1 VVPRAEKEAR
11 GIEMAEEKPVYED
24 EQFRIVRNLLTSD
37 CYDMWIGKR
46 QEDGTSRIHFYLPR
60 GVLKDLAETN
70 IGELE
75 RKLNLLSPEMTFALK
90 EGRIDW
96 MNLSLSLGQAVL
108 EEERRYQEWERI
120 QKAGKAR
127 G

>member
-1 VVPRAEKEAR
+1 
-11 GIEMAEEKPVYED
+11 MAEEKPVYED